1 MRRKLVAL
9 GVVAL
14 LAMTVAVSG
23 CASDD
28 SVDTN
33 GDVEPIR
40 IGAVLSLTGSYA
52 GLGAPEKNA
61 IEMEVAKINAE
72 GGVNGRPIEVLI
84 EDDATDAATAQAA
97 VTKLVDQ
104 DGVVAILGAT
114 GTGQTMSM
122 RADVIRTGV
131 PQVSMAGGSV
141 ITDDLSEWVFQTPWP
156 NRTVVPF
163 TLKYLQ
169 EKGVTKVGILSDSG
183 GYGQDGLAV
192 TKAMASEYGVEI
204 VAEESYNAGDADM
217 TAQLTK
223 LRAAGLESIWLWG
236 AGSEAATVLKNW
248 QDLSGGTFVPYS
260 LIGAPGN
267 ARVELIKGAGPAA
280 EGFEFAAGRILL
292 PESYGVDTEAYEV
305 ATDFVDRYEAEY
317 GAKPD
322 IFAGHAY
329 DALHTVVE
337 ALKRLPEG
345 DIDPAALR
353 DEIEAT
359 SGFIGIG
366 GTFNYSA
373 EDHNGM
379 TEDDLVIYRIQDGE
393 WVLAEEAE

>member
-9 GVVAL
+9 GVIAL

-23 CASDD
+23 CASGD

-61 IEMEVAKINAE
+61 IEMEVARINAE

-104 DGVVAILGAT
+104 EGVVAILGAT

-122 RADVIRTGV
+122 RADVIRAGV

-163 TLKYLQ
+163 TLAYIQ
-169 EKGVTKVGILSDSG
+169 EKGITKVAVLSDSG

-192 TKAMASEYGVEI
+192 TKAMAGDFGVEI
-204 VAEESYNAGDADM
+204 VAEESYNAGDTDM

-223 LRAAGLESIWLWG
+223 VRTSGAEMVWLWG
-236 AGSEAATVLKNW
+236 AGSEAATVLKNQ
-248 QDLSGGTFVPYS
+248 QDLAAGETAIPIV
-260 LIGAPGN
+260 GAPGN
-267 ARVELIKGAGPAA
+267 ARVELIEGAGSAA
-280 EGFEFAAGRILL
+280 EDFEFSAGRILL

-305 ATDFVDRYEAEY
+305 ATAFVERYEAEY

-329 DALHTVVE
+329 DALHIVVE

-359 SGFIGIG
+359 TGFIGIG